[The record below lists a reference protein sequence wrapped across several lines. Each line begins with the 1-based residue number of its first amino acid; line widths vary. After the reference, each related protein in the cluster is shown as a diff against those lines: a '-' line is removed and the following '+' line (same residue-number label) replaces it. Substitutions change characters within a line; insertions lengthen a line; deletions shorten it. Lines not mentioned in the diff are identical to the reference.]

1 MMSTAD
7 HHSDPVGEALSYSS
21 QRAAQIGSLV
31 AAGVEMGL
39 RRRALSRARRDA
51 RGAAALRAAQ
61 DQERAAREQ
70 AKAGWAPAH
79 DPRWLAQA
87 DVIQAAGA
95 WGAAAPYA
103 DADPAAASAMRRSE
117 DRLRFLHPY
126 AMARYDRLRQEG
138 AGPLDAMNEAAP
150 LFARAADA
158 RPGQAS
164 PRQQIGTG
172 PATAQAGP
180 ASGTVDDAGLAQ
192 PSPAQ
197 DQDVDPGIWERG
209 RRIAAGLQ
217 ARARAERGRELNRDE
232 LITALEAAT
241 SLPAEV
247 IARLADADNED
258 RKAARAERA
267 RAADLGRASAAG
279 GAGERGGDLAAAL
292 REGADAATSA
302 AHAAADRHAAVL
314 AAESFPCTAADGIRA
329 AAGGGLDQQARA
341 KARTAVSQSRRPGL
355 SA

>member
-61 DQERAAREQ
+61 DQERAARDQ

-138 AGPLDAMNEAAP
+138 SGPLDAMNEAAP
-150 LFARAADA
+150 LFARATDA
-158 RPGQAS
+158 RPGQARL
-164 PRQQIGTG
+164 RQQIGTG
-172 PATAQAGP
+172 LVTAQAGE
-180 ASGTVDDAGLAQ
+180 ASGTVDAGLGQ

-197 DQDVDPGIWERG
+197 DQDLDPGVWEPG

-247 IARLADADNED
+247 IALLADADNED
-258 RKAARAERA
+258 RKAAAAGRA
-267 RAADLGRASAAG
+267 RAADLGRASGAL

-292 REGADAATSA
+292 RDGADAGTSA

-314 AAESFPCTAADGIRA
+314 AAESFPCTAAEGIRA

-341 KARTAVSQSRRPGL
+341 KARTAVSQGRRPGL